1 MSTVDSALDIDRQP
15 FESLFTPLLSSAY
28 GAALRLVRTR
38 PDAEDLVQEAAL
50 QAFRAYHT
58 FQPGTNFKAWFFRIL
73 TNCFI
78 SRYRRNRKERDDL
91 ALDDIEDLYLYR
103 RTVEAGIHGSDTSPV
118 QTLLGKLDEEQIGEA
133 MARLPGDYRAVATL
147 YFIEDFSY
155 EQIAGVMG
163 CPIGTVRSRLHRA
176 RKMLQRALWQVAV
189 DQGLVSR
196 LTAPEAS

>member
-1 MSTVDSALDIDRQP
+1 MSVVSPPAIEREP
-15 FESLFTPLLSSAY
+15 FESLFAPLLSSAY
-28 GAALRLVRTR
+28 GAALRMLRNGA
-38 PDAEDLVQEAAL
+38 DAEDLVQEAAL

-78 SRYRRNRKERDDL
+78 SRYRRTRKERGDV
-91 ALDDIEDLYLYR
+91 ALDDAPELYLFT
-103 RTVEAGIHGSDTSPV
+103 RTAEAGMHGAEANPA
-118 QTLLGKLDEEQIGEA
+118 QALLGKLDEEQVAEA
-133 MARLPGDYRAVATL
+133 LSALPGEYRAVATL

-155 EQIAGVMG
+155 EQIAEVVG

-189 DQGLVSR
+189 DQGLVPR
-196 LTAPEAS
+196 PAAPEA

>member
-1 MSTVDSALDIDRQP
+1 MSVVDSAPGVERQP

-28 GAALRLVRTR
+28 GAAFRLVQNRA
-38 PDAEDLVQEAAL
+38 DAEDLVQEAAL

-78 SRYRRNRKERDDL
+78 SRYRRTKKERGDV
-91 ALDDIEDLYLYR
+91 ALDDTQDLYLFR
-103 RTVEAGIHGSDTSPV
+103 RTAEAGMHGPDANPA
-118 QTLLGKLDEEQIGEA
+118 QALLGKLDEEQVAEA
-133 MARLPGDYRAVATL
+133 LAALPGEYRAVATL

-155 EQIAGVMG
+155 EQIAEVLG

-189 DQGLVSR
+189 DQGLVPR
-196 LTAPEAS
+196 PAAPEAS